1 MYVSWVFA
9 DKLRMVMSSIMRWR
23 SGEIGCVIG
32 ELLSLDC
39 TKRAILADRRL
50 PTDAITSMES
60 TDRPCPLPQ
69 RQTIRSATPR
79 FAIGQLGRRN
89 WTIGPHTFAT
99 GSLPRSGLVQREVWK
114 IDTVLRCS
122 VRLRAR
128 ELHDLRPL
136 LGFVRDEL
144 SELSRGPW
152 HRHTAELH

>member
-60 TDRPCPLPQ
+60 TDI
-69 RQTIRSATPR
+69 TATSDNQNLT
-79 FAIGQLGRRN
+79 FAIGQLG
-89 WTIGPHTFAT
+89 
-99 GSLPRSGLVQREVWK
+99 
-114 IDTVLRCS
+114 C
-122 VRLRAR
+122 
-128 ELHDLRPL
+128 RP
-136 LGFVRDEL
+136 
-144 SELSRGPW
+144 SPQAPYRG
-152 HRHTAELH
+152 AV